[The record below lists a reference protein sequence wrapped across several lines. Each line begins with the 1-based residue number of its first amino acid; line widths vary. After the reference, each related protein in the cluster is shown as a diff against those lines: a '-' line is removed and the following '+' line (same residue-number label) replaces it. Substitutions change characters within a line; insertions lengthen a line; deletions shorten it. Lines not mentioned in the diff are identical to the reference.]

1 MKKLFLMLLCMTAW
15 NSHIHAEK
23 QMVELE
29 INIIDDHPVCPGKGK
44 APLRVPTIYQ
54 EEYTLYLPSFH
65 PEYLI
70 NIVQGEE
77 IVFTSIIQENVTEYE
92 MPAYLEGECQILF
105 IYGRFYFSGNI
116 NF

>member
-15 NSHIHAEK
+15 NSNIHAEK
-23 QMVELE
+23 QLVELE

-44 APLRVPTIYQ
+44 APLRVPAIYQ
-54 EEYTLYLPSFH
+54 EGYTLYLPSFH

-77 IVFTSIIQENVTEYE
+77 IVFTSIIPEDVAEYE
-92 MPAYLEGECQILF
+92 MPAYLEGECHILF
-105 IYGRFYFSGNI
+105 IYGSFCFTGYISL
-116 NF
+116 